1 MFLSKRGQVY
11 YIWYTDDLGRKK
23 KISTSCR
30 LKSEALKFL
39 RDFEQSLVERHSRG
53 QRVLLSRFIDE
64 FLEYS
69 AGAHRPKTT
78 DLYFT
83 ALSEFYRVAGDM
95 PLHKLGVR
103 EIETFLA
110 SKAKGV
116 SASTLRTYFVH
127 LSAAFGTAVRW
138 SYLSKNPFCHV
149 PKPKLGEKLPLFFSR
164 DEFDQLMRS
173 IPNLDHR
180 EIVFCAVSTGMRL
193 GENLALRWSDVD
205 ISSRVITVQNSRD
218 FNTKNN
224 KARGIPMTEGLY
236 RMLLQRQERLSS
248 EAEVVFHRNGQNL
261 KVDKVSKLFKRAVR
275 IAGLNDKLH
284 FH

>member
-1 MFLSKRGQVY
+1 
-11 YIWYTDDLGRKK
+11 
-23 KISTSCR
+23 
-30 LKSEALKFL
+30 
-39 RDFEQSLVERHSRG
+39 
-53 QRVLLSRFIDE
+53 
-64 FLEYS
+64 
-69 AGAHRPKTT
+69 
-78 DLYFT
+78 
-83 ALSEFYRVAGDM
+83 
-95 PLHKLGVR
+95 
-103 EIETFLA
+103 
-110 SKAKGV
+110 
-116 SASTLRTYFVH
+116 
-127 LSAAFGTAVRW
+127 
-138 SYLSKNPFCHV
+138 
-149 PKPKLGEKLPLFFSR
+149 
-164 DEFDQLMRS
+164 MRS
-173 IPNLDHR
+173 ISNLDHR